1 MKVVILAGGL
11 GTRLAEL
18 TSELPKPMVEIG
30 GYPILWHIMN
40 VYASQGF
47 NEFIVA
53 LGYKGHVIKEFFLD
67 YHAHHSDIT
76 VDLANGAVTFEEPH
90 RLNWKVTLVDTG
102 ADTMTGGRVRR
113 LRRYLSEPF
122 MLTYGDGVAD
132 INLAQLLQSHSAQR
146 RMITLT
152 AVHPT
157 SRYGKL
163 EIHND
168 DTVTRF
174 VEKPEFG
181 GDWINGGFFVL
192 SPKVLGLI
200 TGDRTSW
207 EADSLVELARRGQL
221 MAFEHRGFWQPM
233 DTLRDKNQLEDFWA
247 SGKAPWKVWAHP

>member
-1 MKVVILAGGL
+1 
-11 GTRLAEL
+11 
-18 TSELPKPMVEIG
+18 MVEIG

-181 GDWINGGFFVL
+181 GDWINGGFFVIQPDFL
-192 SPKVLGLI
+192 EWIDDDHTVLEREPLE
-200 TGDRTSW
+200 R
-207 EADSLVELARRGQL
+207 ACAKGQL
-221 MAFEHRGFWQPM
+221 NAFKHQGFWHCM
-233 DTLRDKNQLEDFWA
+233 DTLRDRNELNQLWA
-247 SGKAPWKVWAHP
+247 SGKAGWKIW